1 MKHRWTHRLTVGF
14 LGIATIFFVMWGCG
28 RERVNPV
35 DSNFEG
41 NAALNPPGNIR
52 AQGDILRITL
62 NWNPV
67 NSASLAGYGVWR
79 STSATGDFVRLRGE
93 ASAAEATTART
104 TFVDSTL
111 DLSVSKIYFYK
122 LTTVDVDGQ
131 ASEFSAYVSA
141 EALDD
146 ARAPGAPTNFV
157 AITDVN
163 NAQVTLGWSAPETD
177 EGNAELTGLSEY
189 KIFRIKDSQGSLQ
202 VQGPQEALVAL
213 VTELGIDLDNL
224 GQLSEELA
232 NIFVQL
238 GTVPSGQ
245 TYFVDTDRLEVGV
258 LHVYLVTAVDP
269 AGNTGRAAIALVT
282 VQNPGASLPVPAD
295 LRATQNE
302 QARIVISWN
311 PVPNPNLLGYL
322 VLRSQ
327 STQGPFSPVT
337 DDTLFTTG
345 QTQYVDSLVVADEV
359 YFYKVQT
366 VVQDP
371 QLGVLHSDTSTF
383 IDGRAIVDESP
394 PGAPSDLI
402 VSLDDDHFQRVT
414 LNWTAPTQ
422 DRNGGDLTG
431 LASFEIFRSRDNN
444 TSFALLATVSSDQVH
459 FVDMSVELLTTYFYA
474 IRAIDS
480 AGNAGPRSEAVSVT
494 TKGFAVP
501 RNVRAEGGVQKITL
515 AWNANTEPE
524 LTGYEILRFADPKDE
539 TPDRVFDSVLT
550 TYVDTPVVAGYP
562 FVYRV
567 RAVGLSNVKSELSA
581 FVSAQAEELVPVLAV
596 PRNVRAEGGVQKITL
611 AWNANTEPELT
622 GYRVLRYT
630 DPAQTTPEETFMTV
644 QTTYVDSP
652 LVSGQTFVYRVQ
664 AVGVNNEESEL
675 SQYAAAMVSV
685 DESPPGAPSDLIVS
699 LDDDHF
705 QRVTLNW
712 TAPTQDRN
720 GGDLTGL
727 ASFEIFRSRDN
738 NTSFALLATVS
749 SDQVR
754 FVDMSVELLTT
765 YFYAI
770 RAIDSAGNAGPRSE
784 AVSVTTKGFA
794 VPRNVRAEGGVQKIT
809 LAWNA
814 NTEIELTGYRVLRY
828 TDPAQTTP
836 EETFMTVQTTYVDS
850 PLVSGQTFVYR
861 VQAIGANNEESE
873 LSQYAAAMVSVD
885 ESPPGAP
892 SDLIVSLDD
901 DHFQRVTLNWT
912 APTQDRNGGDLTGL
926 ASFEI
931 FRSRDNNT
939 SFALLATVSSD
950 QVRFVD
956 MSVELLTTYF
966 YAIRA
971 IDSAGNAGPR
981 SEAVS
986 VTTKGF
992 AAPRNVRAEGGVQ
1005 KITLAWNANTEPELT
1020 GYEILRFAD
1029 PKDETPDRVFDSV
1042 LTTYVDT
1049 PVVAGHPFVY
1059 RVRAVGPS
1067 NVKSELSAFVS
1078 AQAEELVPV
1087 LAAPRNV
1094 RAEGGVQKITL
1105 AWNANTEIELTGYRV
1120 LRYTDPAQT
1129 TPEETFMT
1137 VQTTYVDSPL
1147 VSGQTFVYRVQAIG
1161 ANNEESELSQYAA
1174 AMVSVD
1180 ESPPGA
1186 PSDLIVSLD
1195 DDHFQRVTLNWTA
1208 PTQDRNGGDLTGL
1221 ASFEIF
1227 RSRDNNTSFALLAT
1241 VSSDQVRF
1249 VDMSVELL
1257 TTYFYAIRAIDSA
1270 GNAGPRSEA
1279 VSVTTKGFAVPRN
1292 VRAEGGVQKI
1302 TLAWN
1307 ANTEIELTGYRV
1319 LRYTDPA
1326 QTTPEETFMTV
1337 QTTYVDSP
1345 LVSGQTFVYRVQAI
1359 GANNEESELS
1369 QYAAAMVS
1377 VDESPPGAP
1386 SDLIVSLDD
1395 DHFQRVTL
1403 NWTAPTQDRNGGDLT
1418 GLASFEIF
1426 RSRDNNTSFALL
1438 ATVSSDQ
1445 VRFVDMSVELL
1456 TTYFYAI
1463 RAIDSAGN
1471 AGPRSEAVSVTTK
1484 GFAAPRNVRAT
1495 GGIGQITIGWLANTE
1510 IELTGYRVLRYTDP
1524 AETMPAETFL
1534 TVQTTYVDSPL
1545 ASGQTFVY
1553 RVQAIGA
1560 NNEESELSLYAS
1572 AEVLVDD
1579 VPPATPGNF
1588 TAIPSGGT
1596 AIELRWNA
1604 PKTDANDNELT
1615 GLSGYRIYRGTSG
1628 ASPTLLV
1635 RVDASKRE
1643 YVDRDDVKE
1652 NTAYAYQITAI
1663 DGNGNESPRSDR
1675 VTARTEA
1682 GVVPPRNLRAVYD
1695 SDAQAVT
1702 LRWVAP
1708 RVYDSFYV
1716 ERAVL
1721 SAGSASSQNLAYRTL
1736 VSDHGT
1742 TSYVDSDVASGTTYV
1757 YRVSVYFNGR
1767 ISEPTEAVVIQIP

>member
-157 AITDVN
+157 AVTDVN

-232 NIFVQL
+232 NIFVLL

-444 TSFALLATVSSDQVH
+444 TSFALLATVSSDQVL

-480 AGNAGPRSEAVSVT
+480 AGNAGPRSQAVSVT

-550 TYVDTPVVAGYP
+550 TYVDTPVVAGHP

-581 FVSAQAEELVPVLAV
+581 FVSAQAEELVPVLAA

-611 AWNANTEPELT
+611 AWNANTEIELAR
-622 GYRVLRYT
+622 YRVLRYT

-664 AVGVNNEESEL
+664 AVGVNNEESDL
-675 SQYAAAMVSV
+675 SQYAAAQAEELVPV
-685 DESPPGAPSDLIVS
+685 
-699 LDDDHF
+699 
-705 QRVTLNW
+705 
-712 TAPTQDRN
+712 
-720 GGDLTGL
+720 L
-727 ASFEIFRSRDN
+727 A
-738 NTSFALLATVS
+738 A
-749 SDQVR
+749 
-754 FVDMSVELLTT
+754 
-765 YFYAI
+765 
-770 RAIDSAGNAGPRSE
+770 
-784 AVSVTTKGFA
+784 
-794 VPRNVRAEGGVQKIT
+794 PRNVLAEGGVQKIT
-809 LAWNA
+809 LSWLA
-814 NTEIELTGYRVLRY
+814 NTEIELARYRVLRY

-861 VQAIGANNEESE
+861 VQAVGVNDEESD
-873 LSQYAAAMVSVD
+873 LSQYAA
-885 ESPPGAP
+885 
-892 SDLIVSLDD
+892 
-901 DHFQRVTLNWT
+901 
-912 APTQDRNGGDLTGL
+912 
-926 ASFEI
+926 
-931 FRSRDNNT
+931 
-939 SFALLATVSSD
+939 
-950 QVRFVD
+950 
-956 MSVELLTTYF
+956 
-966 YAIRA
+966 
-971 IDSAGNAGPR
+971 
-981 SEAVS
+981 
-986 VTTKGF
+986 
-992 AAPRNVRAEGGVQ
+992 
-1005 KITLAWNANTEPELT
+1005 
-1020 GYEILRFAD
+1020 
-1029 PKDETPDRVFDSV
+1029 
-1042 LTTYVDT
+1042 
-1049 PVVAGHPFVY
+1049 
-1059 RVRAVGPS
+1059 
-1067 NVKSELSAFVS
+1067 

-1087 LAAPRNV
+1087 L
-1094 RAEGGVQKITL
+1094 
-1105 AWNANTEIELTGYRV
+1105 
-1120 LRYTDPAQT
+1120 
-1129 TPEETFMT
+1129 
-1137 VQTTYVDSPL
+1137 
-1147 VSGQTFVYRVQAIG
+1147 
-1161 ANNEESELSQYAA
+1161 
-1174 AMVSVD
+1174 
-1180 ESPPGA
+1180 
-1186 PSDLIVSLD
+1186 
-1195 DDHFQRVTLNWTA
+1195 
-1208 PTQDRNGGDLTGL
+1208 
-1221 ASFEIF
+1221 
-1227 RSRDNNTSFALLAT
+1227 
-1241 VSSDQVRF
+1241 
-1249 VDMSVELL
+1249 
-1257 TTYFYAIRAIDSA
+1257 
-1270 GNAGPRSEA
+1270 
-1279 VSVTTKGFAVPRN
+1279 
-1292 VRAEGGVQKI
+1292 
-1302 TLAWN
+1302 
-1307 ANTEIELTGYRV
+1307 
-1319 LRYTDPA
+1319 
-1326 QTTPEETFMTV
+1326 
-1337 QTTYVDSP
+1337 
-1345 LVSGQTFVYRVQAI
+1345 
-1359 GANNEESELS
+1359 
-1369 QYAAAMVS
+1369 
-1377 VDESPPGAP
+1377 
-1386 SDLIVSLDD
+1386 
-1395 DHFQRVTL
+1395 
-1403 NWTAPTQDRNGGDLT
+1403 
-1418 GLASFEIF
+1418 
-1426 RSRDNNTSFALL
+1426 
-1438 ATVSSDQ
+1438 
-1445 VRFVDMSVELL
+1445 
-1456 TTYFYAI
+1456 
-1463 RAIDSAGN
+1463 
-1471 AGPRSEAVSVTTK
+1471 
-1484 GFAAPRNVRAT
+1484 AAPRNVRAT

-1510 IELTGYRVLRYTDP
+1510 IELTRYRVLRYTDP
-1524 AETMPAETFL
+1524 ADTMPAETFL

-1560 NNEESELSLYAS
+1560 NNEESDLSQYAS

-1588 TAIPSGGT
+1588 TAVPSGGT

-1635 RVDASKRE
+1635 RVDASERE

-1682 GVVPPRNLRAVYD
+1682 GVVPPRNLQAVYD
-1695 SDAQAVT
+1695 SDAQAVTVT

-1736 VSDHGT
+1736 ASDHRT
-1742 TSYVDSDVASGTTYV
+1742 TSYVDSSVASGTTYV

-1767 ISEPTEAVVIQIP
+1767 TSEPTEAVVIQIP